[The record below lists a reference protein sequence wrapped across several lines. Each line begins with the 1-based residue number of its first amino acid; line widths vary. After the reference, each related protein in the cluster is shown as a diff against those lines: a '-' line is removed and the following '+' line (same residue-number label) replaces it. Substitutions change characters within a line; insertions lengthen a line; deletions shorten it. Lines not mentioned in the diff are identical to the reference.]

1 MNSTIKYFDFHDQI
15 AWLFNLRGK
24 DIPYNPVFRGYA
36 VVGQRQRRANEEGDL
51 MPVIYLYLPNE
62 KHDIHVKN
70 HLNADVSTNIY
81 HFYFR

>member
-1 MNSTIKYFDFHDQI
+1 
-15 AWLFNLRGK
+15 
-24 DIPYNPVFRGYA
+24 
-36 VVGQRQRRANEEGDL
+36 

-81 HFYFR
+81 HFYFDNTGHRIHEGNMISS